1 MQTVVCE
8 SVSQLGSD
16 FLMRHL
22 LIRGISNAPVL
33 AANDPFMAKEEICL
47 HHCRFLEGQDYLD
60 FLHSRLQ
67 KSMSARS
74 PFPVVRFADGEYAFY
89 DRSLRCN
96 GLYQQARTV
105 QEIEQAFPMHRNA
118 LAKLAA
124 QGLLAPLI
132 YEGNILPRQS
142 PFLRVFKKRKGDDS
156 ACRFL
161 RFLSGAGV
169 QLTAENYLPFYCVY
183 AYLSS
188 RRFAELVHGRHLC
201 LVSSEIDEAACR
213 SWFAQRG
220 STPEISSV
228 SIPESYLATQWEGV
242 KEDILAKI
250 PREAA
255 ICIVGAGIGAL
266 LVCVDLAE
274 RKGIPVIDAG
284 HVLNMINGR
293 VDKSN
298 GDRLFTIW
306 QD

>member
-1 MQTVVCE
+1 MQTVACE
-8 SVSQLGSD
+8 PVSQLGSD

-22 LIRGISNAPVL
+22 SIRGINNAPVL
-33 AANDPFMAKEEICL
+33 AANDPFMVKEEICL
-47 HHCRFLEGQDYLD
+47 HHCRFSDGQGYLD
-60 FLHSRLQ
+60 SLHSRIQ
-67 KSMSARS
+67 ESMSARS

-89 DRSLRCN
+89 DRSLSCN
-96 GLYQQARTV
+96 GLYQQARSV
-105 QEIEQAFPMHRNA
+105 QEIEQAFPMHRKA
-118 LAKLAA
+118 LARLAA
-124 QGLLAPLI
+124 HGLLAPLI
-132 YEGNILPRQS
+132 HEGNSLPPQS
-142 PFLRVFKKRKGDDS
+142 PFFRLFKKRKGDDS

-161 RFLSGAGV
+161 RFLSESEI

-188 RRFAELVHGRHLC
+188 RRFAELIHGRHLC
-201 LVSSEIDEAACR
+201 FVSSEIDEAACR
-213 SWFAQRG
+213 RWFAQRG
-220 STPEISSV
+220 SAPEISSV

-242 KEDILAKI
+242 KEDILAKV

-255 ICIVGAGIGAL
+255 LCLVGAGIGAL

-274 RKGIPVIDAG
+274 RKGVPVIDAG